1 MRIKNSPKVL
11 ALSVAVLLGGLA
23 LTGLPVKAHASPV
36 EACQSLLCLYGLQN
50 HSKNPACLPA
60 LNRFFS
66 IQVDTPFFNPVL
78 TALAREKYLN
88 QCPTAYTVEKF
99 VQKIIAEYG
108 MIIMPPF

>member
-1 MRIKNSPKVL
+1 MKRKNAPKVL
-11 ALSVAVLLGGLA
+11 ALSVAVFLGGLA
-23 LTGLPVKAHASPV
+23 LTGLPVKAHASAA
-36 EACQSLLCLYGLQN
+36 ESCESLFCLYGLQN
-50 HSKNPACLPA
+50 HSKNPACLTP

-66 IQVDTPFFNPVL
+66 IQIDTPFFNPVL

>member
-1 MRIKNSPKVL
+1 MKRKNAPKVL
-11 ALSVAVLLGGLA
+11 ALSVAVFLGGLA
-23 LTGLPVKAHASPV
+23 LTGLPVKAHASAA
-36 EACQSLLCLYGLQN
+36 ESCESLLCLYGLQN
-50 HSKNPACLPA
+50 HSKNPACLTP

-66 IQVDTPFFNPVL
+66 IQIDTPFFNPVL

>member
-1 MRIKNSPKVL
+1 MKRKSPKVL

-23 LTGLPVKAHASPV
+23 LTGLPVKAHASPI
-36 EACQSLLCLYGLQN
+36 EACESLLCLSGLQN
-50 HSKNPACLPA
+50 HSKNPACLAP

-88 QCPTAYTVEKF
+88 QCPEAYTVEKF